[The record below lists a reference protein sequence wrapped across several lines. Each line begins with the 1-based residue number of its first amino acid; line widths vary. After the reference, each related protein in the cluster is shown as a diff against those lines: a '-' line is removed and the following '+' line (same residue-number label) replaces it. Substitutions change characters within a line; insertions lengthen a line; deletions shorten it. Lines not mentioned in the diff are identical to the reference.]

1 MTVFKNY
8 LKVTRSFLPTII
20 LYTLIFIA
28 IATMSSASGT
38 QQSQNFVTS
47 KSSIALINRDQ
58 DTPLIQTFQKYIQ
71 AHAEYVKLEDS
82 DNQLRDALFYRKVDY
97 IMIVPAHFTD
107 DFLEGKDVKIE
118 TMEVPDS
125 ISATYSKTLMN
136 RFFNTA
142 KLYLTADM
150 SITDLSHYIQ
160 DDLNIHSQ
168 VTMLNQS
175 HDDQISEARY
185 FYNFSNFSL
194 LAILIVVV
202 SMVMISFHEDKIQRR
217 HLVSS
222 LSYQSLNRQLF
233 LGNIVVTFG
242 IWLLYVMMSFVLYQK
257 TMITMAGLLLIVN
270 SFVFTLCILIFSFFL
285 TKLTHERETINMI
298 SIVVSLGTSF
308 IAGVFV
314 PQEFLADFVLNIAKL
329 TPSYWFVTNNNQI
342 VQLSQYTM
350 TNLQSVFMNM
360 GIIVLF
366 GVGFYFF
373 TQLITRFQ
381 LKKNN

>member
-350 TNLQSVFMNM
+350 TNLQPVFMNM

>member
-38 QQSQNFVTS
+38 QESQNFVTS

-350 TNLQSVFMNM
+350 TNLQPVFMNM

>member
-350 TNLQSVFMNM
+350 TNLQPVFMNM
-360 GIIVLF
+360 EIIVLF